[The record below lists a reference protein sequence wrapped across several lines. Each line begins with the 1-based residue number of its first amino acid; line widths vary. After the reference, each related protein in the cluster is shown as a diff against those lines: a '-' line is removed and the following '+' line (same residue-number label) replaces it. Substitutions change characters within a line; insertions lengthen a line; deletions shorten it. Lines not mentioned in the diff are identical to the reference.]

1 METVWGVGGRMK
13 EPDEDSLIYLLKES
27 LLGGLGGI
35 VAGIVITLFCIP
47 VFGAVGIVFW
57 LLMQL

>member
-1 METVWGVGGRMK
+1 MK
-13 EPDEDSLIYLLKES
+13 ESEKDSLIYVIKES
-27 LLGGLGGI
+27 LLGGVGGI
-35 VAGIVITLFCIP
+35 VAGIVITLLCLP